1 LPKYGS
7 WTTVLYAFGFG
18 TALLAV
24 MSGPK
29 LGQLA
34 TVPFQGW
41 MLMLGL
47 ALGPTLLSYG
57 LYVKSLE
64 HIEASR
70 ATVVCMMEP
79 VTASILG
86 FLLLGERLAG
96 WQLVGALLVLGG
108 VGVLNLRAS
117 PPPPGDVI
125 SVEGSH

>member
-1 LPKYGS
+1 
-7 WTTVLYAFGFG
+7 
-18 TALLAV
+18 
-24 MSGPK
+24 
-29 LGQLA
+29 
-34 TVPFQGW
+34 

-57 LYVKSLE
+57 LYVMSLE

-70 ATVVCMMEP
+70 ATVICMMEP

-108 VGVLNLRAS
+108 VGFLSIRTIPSTSKDAIRA
-117 PPPPGDVI
+117 
-125 SVEGSH
+125 EGSR